1 MKMRKKQNPLNSKL
15 KAVVADYATSVIE
28 LISSVTKD
36 NINQTISLIKANIKV
51 LEDEVNKSFSYKK
64 RDYSRDIKYYD

>member
-1 MKMRKKQNPLNSKL
+1 MRKKQNPLNSKL